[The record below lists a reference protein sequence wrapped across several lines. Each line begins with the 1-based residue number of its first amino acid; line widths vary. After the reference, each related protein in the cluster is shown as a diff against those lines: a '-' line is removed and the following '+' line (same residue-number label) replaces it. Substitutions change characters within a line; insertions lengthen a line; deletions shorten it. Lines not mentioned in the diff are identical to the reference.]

1 MKQFGLF
8 CLSLILGMQS
18 FAQEHQHA
26 GDVNKNITPYHD
38 AIDAQQGINGAG
50 LEKQAAW
57 QQFKQHHPGWGADF
71 SRFTRLPHRAFGE
84 PITFAPGGNDPV
96 AKAKAF
102 LQQELSGF
110 NLPLQELVMTRNV
123 NDGKYIHVDFKQ
135 IHNGV
140 EVLWSRV
147 GVRFT
152 QDLRIVML
160 CVDAHRNIPALSA
173 VISPATAI
181 QKAELAVVTPVT
193 ATTVSNDLKIFP
205 YPADGG
211 FEYKLAYAV
220 TVNTQDDKE
229 TPGMYLTYV
238 DAANGDI
245 LYRQN
250 QVKHLGFNVRADAYM
265 TNLFAPLSNLPLKN
279 LKVNVNGVDYYT
291 DLNGDVNVPSSVPVD
306 PTITLSGK
314 YIAVVTGA
322 NGTISPTYSTL
333 GVAAGD
339 TVNYPHSSP
348 DATERHMTCYYHANE
363 IHDFMKTKFPTF
375 TAMDNPLRARVDR
388 TDGNCN
394 AFYNGTSINFYTTAN
409 GCNALS
415 LISDVMYHEYGHGI
429 TNVFWDDQGSSF
441 DNGAQGEGYSDVW
454 AIGLTHSPLI
464 GPGFYIGQPAS
475 TIRRYDINPKV
486 YPQDIVGEVHADGE
500 IIAGA
505 WWDTGV
511 NWGSVDSMA
520 DLFAKSHYGLATGPD
535 GTEGQVYHD
544 ILIDALQYDDD
555 NANIAD
561 GTPHFT
567 DIVPAF
573 AAHGIF
579 LLSNTTLSHQSPGS
593 ISAATPVTISAVA
606 VSDFPAFVG
615 DVKMIY
621 RKKGTTVSDTLLMT
635 KSGANYTCQFPAAT
649 NGDVYEYIFAV
660 YDYTNALS
668 LFSPANSAFS
678 TGFTQRNI
686 PYYLLV
692 GYNQVML
699 EPFTNLTSTSSGWI
713 VGNAPNDNA
722 TSGKWIIDVPISS
735 VTNGDTIQT
744 GKDHTTGTGK
754 CAVTG
759 NAASAA
765 SAPGNADVDG
775 GRTTLITPEFNLAAY
790 NKPVISYW
798 RWFSNSQA
806 STNPGK
812 DLWRVWISYNN
823 GTTWNMVE
831 RTYKPDVQWRRSVV
845 VADLSQGSTAKLMFT
860 ATDSTN
866 ATITTGTWVEAA
878 IDDIEILEL
887 GNGSVGVQEI
897 STLQASL
904 YPNPANQEVTI
915 VTPEQG
921 NLHYEVVN
929 AVGEVLQSN
938 TLAIQ
943 GNRVKLNTASLA
955 AGMYFVKLNVDGKQ
969 SVQRLMIAR

>member
-1 MKQFGLF
+1 MKQFALLCVSVLLGLGV
-8 CLSLILGMQS
+8 S
-18 FAQEHQHA
+18 AQELAHA
-26 GDVNKNITPYHD
+26 GDINKNITPFHD
-38 AIDAQQGINGAG
+38 AVDAKLGINGAG
-50 LEKQAAW
+50 LHLQAPW
-57 QQFKQHHPGWGADF
+57 KQFKQQHPGWGADF
-71 SRFTRLPHRAFGE
+71 NRFTRLPHRAFGQ
-84 PITFAPGGNDPV
+84 PISFAPGGNDPV

-110 NLPLQELVMTRNV
+110 NLPMQELVLTRTV

-135 IHNGV
+135 VHNNM
-140 EVLWSRV
+140 EVLWSRI

-160 CVDAHRNIPALSA
+160 IVDAHRTIPNLSA
-173 VISPATAI
+173 GITPTVAMQAAEQAIS
-181 QKAELAVVTPVT
+181 TPIT
-193 ATTVSNDLKIFP
+193 GTTISNNLVIFP
-205 YPADGG
+205 YPG
-211 FEYKLAYAV
+211 ENELVYKAAYAV

-229 TPGMYLTYV
+229 TPGQYLTYV
-238 DAANGDI
+238 DASNGEI

-250 QVKHLGFNVRADAYM
+250 QVKHFGFNVRADAYP
-265 TNLFAPLSNLPLKN
+265 TNLFAPLASLPLKN

-291 DLNGDVNVPSSVPVD
+291 DLNGNVTVPSSVPVD

-314 YIAVVTGA
+314 FIKIVTGV
-322 NGTISPTYSTL
+322 NGSVSATYSQT
-333 GVAAGD
+333 GVNSGD
-339 TVNYPHSSP
+339 TVNFPQSSP

-363 IHDFMKTKFPTF
+363 VHDFMKTKLPLF
-375 TAMDNPLRARVDR
+375 TAMDNPLTARVDR

-394 AFYNGTSINFYTTAN
+394 AFYNGSSINFYTTAN
-409 GCNALS
+409 GCNAFS

-429 TNVFWDDQGSSF
+429 SNVFYNDQGGSF
-441 DNGAQGEGYSDVW
+441 DNGAMGEGYSDVW
-454 AIGLTHSPLI
+454 AFSITHSPII
-464 GPGFYIGQPAS
+464 GPGYQIGQPAS

-486 YPQDIVGEVHADGE
+486 YPQDIIGEVHADGE

-511 NWGSVDSMA
+511 NWGNIDSLST
-520 DLFAKSHYGLATGPD
+520 LFAKSLYGLATGPD

-555 NANIAD
+555 NGNIAD
-561 GTPHFT
+561 GTPHFN

-573 AAHGIF
+573 AAHGIY
-579 LLSNTTLSHQSPGS
+579 LLSNTTLSHHGPGS
-593 ISAATPVTISAVA
+593 IAAATPATITAVA
-606 VSDFPAFVG
+606 VSDFPAFLG

-621 RKKGTTVSDTLLMT
+621 RIKGSTVSDTILMT
-635 KSGANYTCQFPAAT
+635 KSGTNYTCQFPAAT
-649 NGDVYEYIFAV
+649 NGEVYEYIFAV
-660 YDYTNALS
+660 YDYSNALS
-668 LFSPANSAFS
+668 LFSPINSAFS

-692 GYNQVML
+692 GYNQVFL
-699 EPFTNLTSTSSGWI
+699 EPFTNLTSASAGWT

-722 TSGKWIIDVPISS
+722 TAGKWIIDVPVAS
-735 VTNGDTIQT
+735 VTNGDTVQT
-744 GKDHTTGTGK
+744 GKDHTTGNGK

-775 GRTTLITPEFNLAAY
+775 GRTTLITPEFNLASY

-798 RWFSNSQA
+798 RWYSNSQA
-806 STNPGK
+806 ATNPGK

-845 VADLSQGSTAKLMFT
+845 VADLSQGTTAKLMFT

-897 STLQASL
+897 STLQASI

-921 NLHYEVVN
+921 NLSY
-929 AVGEVLQSN
+929 AVMNTIGEVLQTNS
-938 TLAIQ
+938 LGIQ
-943 GNRVKLNTASLA
+943 GNRVKVNTSGLA
-955 AGMYFVKLNVDGKQ
+955 AGMYFIRLSVNGKQ